1 MTRHLPNAE
10 GAPAGYVELEAAAP
24 WERGPP
30 PEQPRSEAPKFV
42 LERWR
47 DIRFDG
53 GEEWA
58 IKRIL
63 PRVGLAAIYGKPGSL
78 KSFVAAHIGLSAAQE
93 WPWAGRRVA
102 RCAAL
107 YIAAEGAAGLRK
119 RKAGYVKAYP
129 ELPPDVPFSL
139 ISAAPNLGADPGD
152 LPALIAAIENAG
164 VSPGLIV
171 LDTLA
176 QTLGAADE
184 NGVGMTAFVANA
196 RTLAQRFNA
205 LVLIVHHVGLV
216 DDKRMRGHSSLNGAL
231 DAQILCERKEG
242 ELAATL
248 TLQKLKDDASDVRLS
263 ARMSRIVIGY
273 DEDDEEIS
281 TLIVEAVVDADSP
294 GSAPRSKSVPPSQRL
309 LMAVVGDVL
318 DEMGADF
325 QPFGSTGPKVRAA
338 AEQHI
343 RERYFTRVAERA
355 DPDEDKEK
363 LQDRQRQ
370 AFKRAIKAAI
380 DAQSLVAADHRG
392 ERLIWLPR

>member
-10 GAPAGYVELEAAAP
+10 GAPAGYIELEAAAP

-164 VSPGLIV
+164 VSPGLII

-176 QTLGAADE
+176 QTLGSAD
-184 NGVGMTAFVANA
+184 G
-196 RTLAQRFNA
+196 RTTRHA
-205 LVLIVHHVGLV
+205 
-216 DDKRMRGHSSLNGAL
+216 
-231 DAQILCERKEG
+231 
-242 ELAATL
+242 
-248 TLQKLKDDASDVRLS
+248 
-263 ARMSRIVIGY
+263 GY
-273 DEDDEEIS
+273 
-281 TLIVEAVVDADSP
+281 
-294 GSAPRSKSVPPSQRL
+294 SVSQRVRKRIEEAFGWIKTIAGQEKTKFRGRERVGWAFTFAAAAYNL
-309 LMAVVGDVL
+309 ARLPKLMA
-318 DEMGADF
+318 
-325 QPFGSTGPKVRAA
+325 GP
-338 AEQHI
+338 
-343 RERYFTRVAERA
+343 T
-355 DPDEDKEK
+355 
-363 LQDRQRQ
+363 
-370 AFKRAIKAAI
+370 
-380 DAQSLVAADHRG
+380 
-392 ERLIWLPR
+392 

>member
-196 RTLAQRFNA
+196 RVLAQRFQA
-205 LVLIVHHVGLV
+205 LVLIVHHVGLG

-248 TLQKLKDDASDVRLS
+248 TLQKLKDDVSDVRLS

-273 DEDDEEIS
+273 DEDGEEIS
-281 TLIVEAVVDADSP
+281 TLVVESIADAEPDA
-294 GSAPRSKSVPPSQRL
+294 SAPRTKTVPPQQRL
-309 LMAVVGDVL
+309 LMAVVVDAIG
-318 DEMGADF
+318 EAGEAF
-325 QPFGSTGPKVRAA
+325 HPFGKDAPQVRGVADDIIRDRFYA
-338 AEQHI
+338 QIAEQ
-343 RERYFTRVAERA
+343 AA
-355 DPDEDKEK
+355 PDEDRSK
-363 LQDRQRQ
+363 LAERQRR
-370 AFKRAIKAAI
+370 AFNRTIADALKA
-380 DAQSLVAADHRG
+380 
-392 ERLIWLPR
+392 ERLIARERNGRRFVWLP